1 LQIVQELRQ
10 ILLVNSPGATD
21 LECGQRVLLA
31 KPFNA

>member
-10 ILLVNSPGATD
+10 ILLVNSPSATD